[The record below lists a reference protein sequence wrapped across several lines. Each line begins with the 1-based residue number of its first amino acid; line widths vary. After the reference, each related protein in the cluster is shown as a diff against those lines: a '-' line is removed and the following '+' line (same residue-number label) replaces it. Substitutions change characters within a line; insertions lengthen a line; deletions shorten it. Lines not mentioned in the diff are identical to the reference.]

1 MSGGGVQPSMGD
13 RESDLSVEG
22 AQEDAGQGHSQ
33 IMGTGDDEED
43 QFVQEEAASL
53 GASPAP
59 L

>member
-1 MSGGGVQPSMGD
+1 MGD

-33 IMGTGDDEED
+33 IMGTGDDEEEEE

>member
-1 MSGGGVQPSMGD
+1 MGD

-33 IMGTGDDEED
+33 IMGTGDDEEE